1 MIEFLE
7 RAGAV
12 GVDVAV
18 VECATFDELA
28 ADIIKIT
35 DLPKPLLDRVMEGR
49 PTPHLVPVQIPY
61 AKARA
66 FPVLRYSATLSSR
79 CRLLPG
85 ASG

>member
-7 RAGAV
+7 RAGAA

-28 ADIIKIT
+28 ADIIKVT

-49 PTPHLVPVQIPY
+49 LTPRLVC
-61 AKARA
+61 A
-66 FPVLRYSATLSSR
+66 
-79 CRLLPG
+79 
-85 ASG
+85 